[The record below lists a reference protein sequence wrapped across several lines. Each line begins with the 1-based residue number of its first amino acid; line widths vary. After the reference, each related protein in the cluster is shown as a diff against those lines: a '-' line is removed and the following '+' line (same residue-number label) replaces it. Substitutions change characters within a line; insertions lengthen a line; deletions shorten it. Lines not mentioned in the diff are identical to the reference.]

1 MSDEYTPSAEK
12 LQEAYEY
19 WVAGLGGSDGR
30 EVERFLAAH
39 DKALR
44 EQIAQEIESTQLGR
58 EANYTDPLPYDYSLM
73 GQSKMRLRA
82 ARLIRKGA
90 GNE

>member
-1 MSDEYTPSAEK
+1 MKTITTMSDEYTPSAEK
-12 LQEAYEY
+12 LQEAYDY

-44 EQIAQEIESTQLGR
+44 EQIARDIEQHYLGPDSGR
-58 EANYTDPLPYDYSLM
+58 CFD
-73 GQSKMRLRA
+73 
-82 ARLIRKGA
+82 GA
-90 GNE
+90 DFQRVALSDH